1 MGKKSKRSSLER
13 YLYASSGKPWK
24 SKSDYKDSKK
34 HWNNGPR
41 KQRNPAGYDSFKNR
55 EAAYK
60 DRKAEEKARKASE
73 RKSGGRASSRGPDT
87 SGYFDANR
95 GSGEYKDIK
104 NALRSDTQLGFDTAE
119 ELRNRGISTSN
130 SSTGL
135 TYDLQRMRA
144 GGLSNSRST
153 SPYESMN
160 FTDDQ
165 RRIAQLIGIRSLDSQ
180 NDLDQVN
187 RLQQGAAAIGLRNLD
202 SQNDL
207 AKIEQYYAENPNAW
221 TPTGRDPNEQ
231 PGGQMVDGYQIT
243 NPIADYI
250 PQSDPFADQ
259 MAELQAAYNNQLA
272 QLQSQQSYFNQQ
284 LQTANA
290 ARVEAENRA
299 NNMRNAFVPQ
309 ANPTALSAA
318 YGDERTSS
326 RQRSDN
332 QLSDLSILSGLGTT
346 SNPLAGLQLA

>member
-1 MGKKSKRSSLER
+1 MGKKSKRSTLER

-34 HWNNGPR
+34 HWNNSAR
-41 KQRNPAGYDSFKNR
+41 QRISPAGYDSFKNR

-60 DRKAEEKARKASE
+60 DRRAEEKARKAAES
-73 RKSGGRASSRGPDT
+73 RSQGSSRGPNT

-95 GSGEYKDIK
+95 GSGEYSDIK

-119 ELRNRGISTSN
+119 ELKNRGISTSN

-153 SPYESMN
+153 YPYESMN

-180 NDLDQVN
+180 NDLDKIN

-207 AKIEQYYAENPNAW
+207 NKIEEYYAQNPNAW
-221 TPTGRDPNEQ
+221 TPPVTQQ
-231 PGGQMVDGYQIT
+231 PEPDQLVSV
-243 NPIADYI
+243 NPIVDYI

-272 QLQSQQSYFNQQ
+272 QLQSQQSFFNQQ

-318 YGDERTSS
+318 YGDQRTSS
-326 RQRSDN
+326 RQRTNN